1 MYLSYGTRQK
11 GSVMEIILSILFLV
25 GIWVYYKVR
34 DVKACNY
41 SQSHQ
46 IDWGKVNSDR
56 AINDLSNSQVNQNIL
71 NGKYNKSAEAN
82 KASNDTWEDFKR
94 RHPHGSWN

>member
-1 MYLSYGTRQK
+1 
-11 GSVMEIILSILFLV
+11 MEIILSILFIL
-25 GIWVYYKVR
+25 GIWAYFKVQ

-56 AINDLSNSQVNQNIL
+56 TKNNLSNSQVNQNIIS
-71 NGKYNKSAEAN
+71 GKYNKPATATKS
-82 KASNDTWEDFKR
+82 SNDTWEDFKK

>member
-1 MYLSYGTRQK
+1 
-11 GSVMEIILSILFLV
+11 MEIILSVLFLL
-25 GIWVYYKVR
+25 GIWAYFKIQ

-46 IDWGKVNSDR
+46 IDWGKVNNDR
-56 AINDLSNSQVNQNIL
+56 IINDLANSQVNQNIL
-71 NGKYNKSAEAN
+71 NGKYNAPTATNKS
-82 KASNDTWEDFKR
+82 DTWEDFKK

>member
-1 MYLSYGTRQK
+1 
-11 GSVMEIILSILFLV
+11 MEIIATILLIIGLWGF
-25 GIWVYYKVR
+25 YKIR

-46 IDWGKVNSDR
+46 IDWGKVNHDR
-56 AINDLSNSQVNQNIL
+56 IINDLSNSQVNQNIL
-71 NGKYNKSAEAN
+71 NGKYNKSAVSVN
-82 KASNDTWEDFKR
+82 KNSDDTWEDFKR

>member
-1 MYLSYGTRQK
+1 
-11 GSVMEIILSILFLV
+11 MEIILSVLFILGF
-25 GIWVYYKVR
+25 WAYFKVQDGR
-34 DVKACNY
+34 ACSY

-56 AINDLSNSQVNQNIL
+56 AINDLSNYQVNQNIL
-71 NGKYNKSAEAN
+71 NGKYNKPTTIN
-82 KASNDTWEDFKR
+82 KSSNDTWEDFKR

>member
-1 MYLSYGTRQK
+1 
-11 GSVMEIILSILFLV
+11 MEIILSVLFLL
-25 GIWVYYKVR
+25 GIWAYFKIK
-34 DVKACNY
+34 DVNACNY

-46 IDWGKVNSDR
+46 IDWGKVNHDR

-71 NGKYNKSAEAN
+71 NGKYNKPAAVN
-82 KASNDTWEDFKR
+82 KSSNDTWEDFKR

>member
-1 MYLSYGTRQK
+1 
-11 GSVMEIILSILFLV
+11 MEIILSALFLV
-25 GIWVYYKVR
+25 VIWACCKAQG
-34 DVKACNY
+34 VKAHNY

-56 AINDLSNSQVNQNIL
+56 VVNDLSNSQVNQNIL
-71 NGKYNKSAEAN
+71 GEKYNAISSSN
-82 KASNDTWEDFKR
+82 NSNDTWEDFKR

>member
-1 MYLSYGTRQK
+1 
-11 GSVMEIILSILFLV
+11 MEIILSILFILGILAYFKVQDGRV
-25 GIWVYYKVR
+25 G
-34 DVKACNY
+34 NY

-71 NGKYNKSAEAN
+71 NGKYNRSITAN
-82 KASNDTWEDFKR
+82 KSSDDTWEDFKR

>member
-1 MYLSYGTRQK
+1 
-11 GSVMEIILSILFLV
+11 MEIILSVLFLL
-25 GIWVYYKVR
+25 GIWAYFKVQ
-34 DVKACNY
+34 DAKACNY

-56 AINDLSNSQVNQNIL
+56 AVNDLSNYQVNQNTL
-71 NGKYNKSAEAN
+71 NGKYNAPA
-82 KASNDTWEDFKR
+82 ATTTNDTWEDFKK

>member
-1 MYLSYGTRQK
+1 MKANLYGQK
-11 GSVMEIILSILFLV
+11 GLNMEIILSIIFLV
-25 GIWVYYKVR
+25 GIWAYFKVQDGR
-34 DVKACNY
+34 ACNY

-46 IDWGKVNSDR
+46 IDWGRVNYDR

-71 NGKYNKSAEAN
+71 NGKYNKPAVPIS
-82 KASNDTWEDFKR
+82 KSSNDTWEDFKR

>member
-1 MYLSYGTRQK
+1 
-11 GSVMEIILSILFLV
+11 MEIILSVLFIL
-25 GIWVYYKVR
+25 GIWAYFKAQ
-34 DVKACNY
+34 DAKACNY

-46 IDWGKVNSDR
+46 IDWGRVNYDR

-71 NGKYNKSAEAN
+71 NGKYNKPATTTNS
-82 KASNDTWEDFKR
+82 SNDTWEDFKR

>member
-1 MYLSYGTRQK
+1 
-11 GSVMEIILSILFLV
+11 MEIILSVLFIL
-25 GIWVYYKVR
+25 GIWAYFKIQDGR
-34 DVKACNY
+34 ASNY
-41 SQSHQ
+41 SQAHS

-71 NGKYNKSAEAN
+71 NGKYNKPTEAAN
-82 KASNDTWEDFKR
+82 SNDTWEDFKK